1 MSTHMVIQD
10 HMFIWAMY
18 ALFMLP
24 CSATTFTRHKL
35 INLTTNF
42 TQDYFVGRKLKLKL
56 ELNFQ
61 YKVWI
66 LSHNFSKKIGS
77 GKFFEDNLLKW
88 IFLNLIHPRSKL
100 YTRALTLPF
109 SYVFLDSFSFKTLL
123 FSRKRFSNK
132 NLQKMT

>member
-1 MSTHMVIQD
+1 MVIQD

-42 TQDYFVGRKLKLKL
+42 TQDYFVGRKFKLKL

-61 YKVWI
+61 YKVGI
-66 LSHNFSKKIGS
+66 LLHNFSKKKS
-77 GKFFEDNLLKW
+77 LLE
-88 IFLNLIHPRSKL
+88 IFLKII
-100 YTRALTLPF
+100 F
-109 SYVFLDSFSFKTLL
+109 
-123 FSRKRFSNK
+123 
-132 NLQKMT
+132 

>member
-1 MSTHMVIQD
+1 MLIPDHILIYSNFENVSTHMVIQD

-42 TQDYFVGRKLKLKL
+42 TQDYFVGRELKLKL

-61 YKVWI
+61 YNVGI
-66 LSHNFSKKIGS
+66 LLHDFSKKKIAS
-77 GKFFEDNLLKW
+77 GKF
-88 IFLNLIHPRSKL
+88 SKII
-100 YTRALTLPF
+100 
-109 SYVFLDSFSFKTLL
+109 
-123 FSRKRFSNK
+123 
-132 NLQKMT
+132 

>member
-1 MSTHMVIQD
+1 MLIPDHILIYSNFENVSTHMVIQD

-42 TQDYFVGRKLKLKL
+42 TQDYFVGRELKLKL

-61 YKVWI
+61 YNVGI
-66 LSHNFSKKIGS
+66 LLHDFSKKKS
-77 GKFFEDNLLKW
+77 LLE
-88 IFLNLIHPRSKL
+88 
-100 YTRALTLPF
+100 
-109 SYVFLDSFSFKTLL
+109 SFSKIIFENKYFLSSLTCVTSSRVTSSISYSKTVVVCAT
-123 FSRKRFSNK
+123 K
-132 NLQKMT
+132 